1 MKKKKKNR
9 NVRDFALIRCS
20 LATIDLNC
28 NRTPYKRII
37 LFLQAAL
44 LIAMANTIRAVDGYA
59 DVGAVAVA
67 ITATEMM
74 AMKEKWQ

>member
-1 MKKKKKNR
+1 M
-9 NVRDFALIRCS
+9 RDFALIRCS

-44 LIAMANTIRAVDGYA
+44 LIAMANTIRAVDAYA
-59 DVGAVAVA
+59 DVGAVAVCYCCHRDDGNEG
-67 ITATEMM
+67 EM
-74 AMKEKWQ
+74 AVKRLLG

>member
-1 MKKKKKNR
+1 MKKKNKNR

-44 LIAMANTIRAVDGYA
+44 LIAMANTIRAVAVCYCCHRDDGNE
-59 DVGAVAVA
+59 GEMAV
-67 ITATEMM
+67 
-74 AMKEKWQ
+74 KRLLG